1 MEVTIGYPTF
11 LTSYQKKI
19 LLSPKRFTITE
30 ASTKAG
36 KTLSHMI
43 WLFIE
48 AHKPEV
54 KRGFNFWWVAP
65 VYQQAEIAFKRYK
78 SKLIDKG
85 VYKFY
90 EKPRL
95 EIICPN
101 GAVIKFLSADNP
113 DNLYG
118 EDVHAAV
125 FDEAPR
131 AKYDSWVALRT
142 TLTAT
147 NAPAKLIGNFK
158 GISNWMHQLKEE
170 SKDKNSNYEY
180 FKITAYQAVEEGVL
194 KLEEI
199 EQAKKDLTP
208 SQFKMLYLAEAS
220 EDEDSLIDYDA
231 INELFTN
238 PPLPTKG
245 QKYITADIAL
255 DGSDK
260 FVLYLW
266 KDYDLFDMVLL
277 PKTDGKEIE
286 SKIKELAFNHR
297 IPNRNITYDADG
309 VGGFLKGYLKGAI
322 PFHNGS
328 TAISIKGEKQDY
340 ANLKS
345 QCSFLCAR
353 RINRNEYSISAKFD
367 MKDKLDLI
375 AEMEQVKNDTF
386 GTDGKLRIQPKKK
399 TKEILGRSPD
409 LWDAFMMR
417 EIFEIIPRSNK
428 IKRHK

>member
-1 MEVTIGYPTF
+1 MEVDIKLPTF

-19 LLSPKRFTITE
+19 LLSTKRFTITE

-43 WLFIE
+43 WLFVE
-48 AHKPEV
+48 AHKPYV
-54 KRGFNFWWVAP
+54 KRGYNFWWVAP

-78 SKLIDKG
+78 SKLIEKG
-85 VYKFY
+85 IYRFY

-101 GAVIKFLSADNP
+101 GAIIKFLSADNP

-131 AKYDSWVALRT
+131 AKYDAWVALRT

-170 SKDKNSNYEY
+170 SKNKNSNYEY

-208 SQFKMLYLAEAS
+208 NQFKMLYLAEAS
-220 EDEDSLIDYDA
+220 EDEDSLIEYGA
-231 INELFTN
+231 IDDLFTN
-238 PPLPTKG
+238 IPLKVKE

-260 FVLYLW
+260 FVIYVW
-266 KDYDLFDMVLL
+266 EDFDMIDNKIIHKSDGELVE
-277 PKTDGKEIE
+277 KT
-286 SKIKELAFNHR
+286 IKDLAIKYR
-297 IPNRNITYDADG
+297 VPNRNITYDADG

-328 TAISIKGEKQDY
+328 TSIPIKGEKQDY

-353 RINRNEYSISAKFD
+353 RINRNEYSISCDFD
-367 MKDKLDLI
+367 MSNKLDLI
-375 AEMEQVKNDTF
+375 AEMEQVKNESH
-386 GTDGKLRIQPKKK
+386 GTDNKLRVQSKKQ
-399 TKEILGRSPD
+399 TKQILGRSPD

-417 EIFEIIPRSNK
+417 EIFEIMPKANK
-428 IKRHK
+428 IIRYK